1 VAIVSRATSSRV
13 QIATPRFT
21 LEGKSRAG
29 NETWFRVRELNLAL
43 DIGRCPDVLV
53 GVPHILVT
61 HAHLD
66 HALGIPF
73 YAAQRT
79 LQRLPPGTIY
89 IPAENLDDYRALMAL
104 HEKLEGTSYELNLT
118 GLALGEVATLRRDLI
133 VKTHR
138 ATHRVPTNAYEIV
151 ELRHKLRPELAGRP
165 GEELAALRAAGVD
178 PSAASESSLLFYTGD
193 TDRGILETNQQL
205 FQSEVLVIE
214 CSFVDPDDRDRGPR
228 YRHLHIDDLFDFQER
243 FENEVIV
250 LTHFSLRYS
259 AEEIHRQIRRR
270 CPTRLADRIRLALP
284 EPFVRL

>member
-1 VAIVSRATSSRV
+1 MVSRPTGVRV
-13 QIATPRFT
+13 QISTPRFT

-53 GVPHILVT
+53 GVPHVLVT

-66 HALGIPF
+66 HALGIPY

-79 LQRLPPGTIY
+79 LQRLPAGKVY
-89 IPAENLDDYRALMAL
+89 VPAENLDDYRALMAL
-104 HEKLEGTSYELNLT
+104 HEKLEGTTYDLDLV
-118 GLALGEVATLRRDLI
+118 GLALGEEAALRKDL
-133 VKTHR
+133 VVRTHR
-138 ATHRVPTNAYEIV
+138 STHRVPTNAYEIV
-151 ELRHKLRPELAGRP
+151 ELRHKLRPEHAGRP
-165 GEELAALRAAGVD
+165 ATELAALRAAGID

-205 FQSEVLVIE
+205 YNSEVLVIE
-214 CSFVDPDDRDRGPR
+214 CSFVDPGDRDRGPM

-243 FENEVIV
+243 FENDVIV

-259 AEEIHRQIRRR
+259 VEEIHHQISRR
-270 CPTRLADRIRLALP
+270 CPTRLTDRIRLALP
-284 EPFVRL
+284 EPFVKL

>member
-1 VAIVSRATSSRV
+1 MTRAGSSRV
-13 QIATPRFT
+13 QIVTPRFT
-21 LEGKSRAG
+21 LDGKSRAG

-53 GVPHILVT
+53 GVPHVLVT

-79 LQRLPPGTIY
+79 LQRLPTGKVY
-89 IPAENLDDYRALMAL
+89 VPAENLQDYRMLMAL
-104 HEKLEGTSYELNLT
+104 HEKLEGTTYDLSLV
-118 GLALGEVATLRRDLI
+118 GLALGEEASLRRDL
-133 VKTHR
+133 VVRTHR

-151 ELRHKLRPELAGRP
+151 ELRHKLRPELADRP
-165 GEELAALRAAGVD
+165 GEELAALRAAGID
-178 PSAASESSLLFYTGD
+178 PSAATESSLLFYTGD
-193 TDRGILETNQQL
+193 TDRGILETNRHL
-205 FQSEVLVIE
+205 YRSEVLVIE
-214 CSFVDPDDRDRGPR
+214 CSFVDPADRDRGPR

-243 FENEVIV
+243 FQNEIIV

-259 AEEIHRQIRRR
+259 AEEIHRQISRR
-270 CPTRLADRIRLALP
+270 CPARLTDRIRLALP